1 MAVTAINLNRLAVFV
16 AVVGAG
22 SFTAAAAQLGTT
34 KAMASQHVARL
45 EKELG
50 VTLLLRS
57 TRRMALTEAG
67 ALFHAD
73 CVRILGEAEAAI
85 ERVGENRDIPTGT
98 LRVGAS
104 SDHGP
109 AVVAPALASFA
120 RLHPQLKVE
129 LVVSDRIADPIAERF
144 DVSVRVGWLRD
155 SRLHAARLGAF
166 RQRLVGAPSYLAA
179 AGTPRRPD
187 DLAQHGWIA
196 LSVLPAPLHWTFAGV
211 AGARRS
217 VRVRPVAEVNST
229 LSAYAMVLAGGG
241 LSVLPDY
248 LVDDAIGDGRLVSL
262 LRGHRLPDGG
272 IYAVYSG
279 RHPPAKV
286 RAFVAHLR
294 EAAQQH
300 VPQRKRP

>member
-1 MAVTAINLNRLAVFV
+1 MAVAEVNLNRLAVFV
-16 AVVGAG
+16 AVARAG
-22 SFTAAAAQLGTT
+22 SFTAAAEQLGST

-50 VTLLLRS
+50 VSLLLRS

-73 CVRILGEAEAAI
+73 CVRILGETEAAI
-85 ERVGENRDIPTGT
+85 ERVGENRDRPTGT
-98 LRVGAS
+98 LRVGAA

-109 AVVAPALASFA
+109 SVVAPALATFV
-120 RLHPQLKVE
+120 RLHPQVKVE

-144 DVSVRVGWLRD
+144 DVSVRIGWLRD
-155 SRLHAARLGAF
+155 SRLHAVRLGAF
-166 RQRLVGAPSYLAA
+166 RQRLVAAPSYLAA
-179 AGTPRRPD
+179 AGTPRHPEE
-187 DLAQHGWIA
+187 LAQHAWIS
-196 LSVLPAPLHWTFAGV
+196 LSVLPSPLHWTFSAA

-217 VRVRPVAEVNST
+217 VRVNAVAEVNST
-229 LSAYAMVLAGGG
+229 LSAYAMALAGAG

-248 LVDDAIGDGRLVSL
+248 LVEDAIGDGRLVPL
-262 LRGHRLPDGG
+262 LRGYRLPDGG

-286 RAFVAHLR
+286 RAFIAHLR
-294 EAAQQH
+294 AATQ
-300 VPQRKRP
+300 